1 MFDSFIDDFW
11 CGYTK
16 EQFSEALY
24 ETLVNYLIKNGIINP
39 ADFREYEKEYF
50 GKYLQAIIDRDRKKV
65 EEKCKR
71 TELEI

>member
-39 ADFREYEKEYF
+39 VDFREYEKEYF
-50 GKYLQAIIDRDRKKV
+50 GKYLQVIIDRDRKRV
-65 EEKCKR
+65 EEKCKK
-71 TELEI
+71 TESGI